1 MANSTIWTIA
11 GAALACMLSSSV
23 MAQSLVLTQSLV
35 LAQSSAP
42 AQTVPNMPA
51 PSTPVP
57 EKIGPDATGSTGNLS
72 EKLNRS
78 DGVIAPPAGVDSG
91 MATRAPAANAGAMP
105 IITPPGE
112 PGGNQSIQPK

>member
-1 MANSTIWTIA
+1 MATSTTWTIA
-11 GAALACMLSSSV
+11 GAALAWTLSSSV
-23 MAQSLVLTQSLV
+23 MAQPLV

-42 AQTVPNMPA
+42 AQTMPNMAA
-51 PSTPVP
+51 PSTTVP
-57 EKIGPDATGSTGNLS
+57 EKVGPDATGSTTNLS

-78 DGVIAPPAGVDSG
+78 DGVIAPPTGVDSG
-91 MATRAPAANAGAMP
+91 MTTRAPAANTGAMP